1 MSNFKN
7 LGPFQFQRFFTNS
20 IRPVFLV
27 LIFFGSTSC
36 NKKSDSASDAVS
48 AQQTTTTTTT
58 TPLPTTPSTSSDS
71 KKETTNSTD
80 SSGQATPIPDMTP
93 KPSATNNNDKSG
105 QPNNSGNN
113 NRNNSNGTATT
124 PSTSTSN
131 IPATI
136 HPIGI
141 NQKFETQEEKLTRIC
156 NLEFRSIDELNESR
170 NTPCLT
176 DLDAENAYR
185 LTQLMRIRF
194 NEVTKKLNSYEGRQG
209 QVIISVAKDTFWWIF
224 YGALLPSGTLIGGKT
239 SAAGAK
245 ALERW
250 NTSKGRVEELQKWA
264 ERHKL
269 FSENAIKWSKSS
281 SVMVILTGIA
291 SSVATHK
298 EELINIVLKTPEEV
312 KAAKVIFE
320 FLKSEAERRSI
331 VLETFKYDDILAPDS
346 TANPAAPAAQGH

>member
-1 MSNFKN
+1 MSKFKK
-7 LGPFQFQRFFTNS
+7 LGPSQFQRFFTNS

-48 AQQTTTTTTT
+48 AQQATTTTTTT
-58 TPLPTTPSTSSDS
+58 TTLPTTSSTSGDS
-71 KKETTNSTD
+71 KKETTNST
-80 SSGQATPIPDMTP
+80 GQATTNPDLTP
-93 KPSATNNNDKSG
+93 KPSATGNSDKSG
-105 QPNNSGNN
+105 QPTNNGTS
-113 NRNNSNGTATT
+113 TATT
-124 PSTSTSN
+124 PTTSSPTSK
-131 IPATI
+131 IPTSI

-176 DLDAENAYR
+176 DLDAENAYK

-209 QVIISVAKDTFWWIF
+209 QVIIAVAKDTFWWIF

-346 TANPAAPAAQGH
+346 TANPAVPTAQGH

>member
-1 MSNFKN
+1 MSKFKK
-7 LGPFQFQRFFTNS
+7 LGPVQFQRFFTNS
-20 IRPVFLV
+20 IRPVLLV
-27 LIFFGSTSC
+27 LFFLGSTSC

-48 AQQTTTTTTT
+48 TQQATTTTTTT
-58 TPLPTTPSTSSDS
+58 TLPTTSSTSSDS
-71 KKETTNSTD
+71 KKETTN
-80 SSGQATPIPDMTP
+80 PDMTP
-93 KPSATNNNDKSG
+93 KPSSTDNNDNSG
-105 QPNNSGNN
+105 QPNNNG
-113 NRNNSNGTATT
+113 NNSNTTATT
-124 PSTSTSN
+124 PSTSSPSPSPSSK

-176 DLDAENAYR
+176 DLDAENAYK

-209 QVIISVAKDTFWWIF
+209 QVIIAVAKDTFWWIF

-320 FLKSEAERRSI
+320 FLKSEAVRRSI
-331 VLETFKYDDILAPDS
+331 VLETFKYDDILASDS
-346 TANPAAPAAQGH
+346 AANPAAPTAQGH